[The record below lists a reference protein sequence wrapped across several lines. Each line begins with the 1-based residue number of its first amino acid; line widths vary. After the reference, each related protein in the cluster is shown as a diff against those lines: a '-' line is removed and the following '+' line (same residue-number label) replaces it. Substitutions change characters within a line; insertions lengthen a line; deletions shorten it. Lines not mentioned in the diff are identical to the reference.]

1 MRHNSSSKGAP
12 ARLDMLLQALFRLEV
27 VPAAVATSKQLTAH
41 EVDGCCLFN
50 PEVVC
55 EKMRARA
62 KHENRIPFP
71 SGGKGGHL
79 VMDLLGRNANRMP
92 KNSVDLARLERGLRT
107 HKSSSGNNVLFQFY
121 AEVGSGNP
129 EVAHKNPLR

>member
-1 MRHNSSSKGAP
+1 
-12 ARLDMLLQALFRLEV
+12 MLLQASFGLEV

-41 EVDGCCLFN
+41 EVDGHYLFN

-62 KHENRIPFP
+62 KDENRIPFP
-71 SGGKGGHL
+71 SGGKGGCL
-79 VMDLLGRNANRMP
+79 VMDLLGRNADRMP

-107 HKSSSGNNVLFQFY
+107 HKSSSGNNVLFQFN
-121 AEVGSGNP
+121 AEVGSGNT
-129 EVAHKNPLR
+129 EVVYENPLR